1 MKVIVCG
8 AGQVG
13 FNIARY
19 LSDEALDVT
28 VIDQAPELIQKITG
42 SLDVSGV
49 VGFASHPDVL
59 ERAGARDADMLI
71 AATYADE
78 VNMIACQVCH
88 SLFEV
93 PTKIARIRN
102 QNYLDPLWSG
112 LFSESSLAI
121 DAIISPEREVS
132 RAIERRLMIPGAF
145 DAISLAGGRVTL
157 VGVHIREETP
167 IINTPL
173 WQLTEL
179 FPSLHVYIVA
189 INRGEDTLT
198 PDAGEE
204 LRPGDDAYF
213 LCDTAHLERAMS
225 SFGREEKEARRV
237 VVVGGGNIGLDL
249 ARRIEEK
256 HRHVQLKVIE
266 ADKKRAEQVAR
277 VLHRSIVIHGDALE
291 QDILAEANVATAE
304 TVIAVSNDDKVNIL
318 AALLAKKEGCS
329 RTVALVNS
337 TSYGHLLPGLGI
349 DTIVSP
355 RAITVSTILQHVRR
369 GRIRAVHSLA
379 EEVGEVIEAEVLE
392 TSALA
397 ERRIR
402 DAGLPEGV
410 IIGALLRD
418 ETFIVPRSETVIRA
432 GDLIVL
438 FARPASVKKVE
449 RLFSVRLEFF

>member
-1 MKVIVCG
+1 MKFIVCG

-19 LSDEALDVT
+19 LSDESADVT
-28 VIDQAPELIQKITG
+28 VIDQSPELIQKITG
-42 SLDVSGV
+42 QLDVRGV

-59 ERAGARDADMLI
+59 ERAGAQDADMLI
-71 AATYADE
+71 AVTYADE
-78 VNMIACQVCH
+78 VNMIACQICH

-102 QNYLDPLWSG
+102 RSYLNQRWSD
-112 LFSESSLAI
+112 LFSGANLSI
-121 DAIISPEREVS
+121 DAIISPELEVS

-145 DAISLAGGRVTL
+145 DAITLVGGRVML

-167 IINTPL
+167 LINTPL
-173 WQLTEL
+173 RQLTEL
-179 FPSLHVYIVA
+179 FPSLHLYIVA
-189 INRGEDTLT
+189 INRGEATIT
-198 PDAGEE
+198 PNADEE
-204 LRPGDDAYF
+204 LQPGDDAYF
-213 LCDTAHLERAMS
+213 LCDSAHLERAML
-225 SFGREEKEARRV
+225 SFGCQEKESRRV
-237 VVVGGGNIGLDL
+237 VVIGGGNIGLEL
-249 ARRIEEK
+249 ARAIEEK

-266 ADKKRAEQVAR
+266 ADKRRAEQAAHA
-277 VLHRSIVIHGDALE
+277 LHRSIVIHGDALE

-304 TVIAVSNDDKVNIL
+304 TTIAVSNDDKVSIL

-329 RTVALVNS
+329 RTIALVNS
-337 TSYGHLLPGLGI
+337 TSYGQLLPALGI

-397 ERRIR
+397 GQTIR
-402 DAGLPEGV
+402 EADIPAGV
-410 IIGALLRD
+410 IIGALVRK
-418 ETFIVPRSETVIRA
+418 ETFIVPRSETVLRA

-449 RLFSVRLEFF
+449 RLFSVKLEFF